1 MLVKRL
7 ALTLAAAAAL
17 GAVAPAAHAQPPQP
31 PLACEVILTVPA
43 SATGTERALANKVAA
58 YERVCGFLPPG

>member
-7 ALTLAAAAAL
+7 ALAFTAAAAL

-31 PLACEVILTVPA
+31 PPACEVVLTVPA
-43 SATGTERALANKVAA
+43 SQTGTEQALANKVAA
-58 YERVCGFLPPG
+58 YERVCGFPPPG